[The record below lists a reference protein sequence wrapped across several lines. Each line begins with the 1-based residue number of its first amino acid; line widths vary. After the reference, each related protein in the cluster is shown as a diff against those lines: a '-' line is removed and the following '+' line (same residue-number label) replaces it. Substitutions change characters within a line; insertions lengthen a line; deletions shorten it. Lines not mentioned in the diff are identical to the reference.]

1 MKNWKTTVNPTGK
14 TPNSDTKELAKKL
27 NIILSRN
34 EILKKEII
42 IAGDFNMNL
51 LDFEQNKKSPR

>member
-1 MKNWKTTVNPTGK
+1 MKNWKATVNPTGK

-34 EILKKEII
+34 KILKKEII
-42 IAGDFNMNL
+42 ITGDFNMNL

>member
-1 MKNWKTTVNPTGK
+1 MTLKNLQRT
-14 TPNSDTKELAKKL
+14 
-27 NIILSRN
+27 IILSRN
-34 EILKKEII
+34 KILKKEII